1 MCENFDKKGCIFS
14 KNFNKV
20 ENNLIYVEAA

>member
-1 MCENFDKKGCIFS
+1 MCENFDKKSCIFS
-14 KNFNKV
+14 KIFDKV